1 MELWREMGLYC
12 FQQHGV
18 NIFDNLIS
26 LTHVRSQRDYRTL
39 SLSTK
44 NQPHFYGQSSYV
56 NYVLRFLCGNF
67 TVLTLSWRRS
77 LSYRN
82 QSIDLQ
88 NKSMDWFLYDTDI
101 AVKELIRSTGCNK
114 SWNYLYCR
122 LFANCSEWF
131 GKENV

>member
-1 MELWREMGLYC
+1 MGLYC

-67 TVLTLSWRRS
+67 TVLTLDAINHEIIYIAGYLPIVLNDLGKRMCKYFFYFRFPV
-77 LSYRN
+77 YQKRN
-82 QSIDLQ
+82 CKYF
-88 NKSMDWFLYDTDI
+88 NYFLI
-101 AVKELIRSTGCNK
+101 
-114 SWNYLYCR
+114 
-122 LFANCSEWF
+122 
-131 GKENV
+131 